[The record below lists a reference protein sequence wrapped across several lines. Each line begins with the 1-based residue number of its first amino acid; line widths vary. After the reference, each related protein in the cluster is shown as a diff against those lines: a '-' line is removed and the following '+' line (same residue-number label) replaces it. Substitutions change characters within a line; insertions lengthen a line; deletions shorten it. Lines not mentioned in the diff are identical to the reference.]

1 MKKMKTFKLM
11 LVTLLAVFG
20 FNGAMA
26 AELVNSTQYDT
37 NGFQYVI
44 KSLTKTSGVWSGTV
58 IMKQNTFSG
67 TSITINPTVDIT
79 VEGEVSGDPCK
90 GKVTF
95 DIVEIAPD
103 GFKGLSSVT
112 SITFAEGCKIT
123 DIGAGAFEGTKI
135 KVLDLRNTKIK
146 VLNKLFEYNNVELN
160 EVYLPTTIVSLAD
173 MALAD
178 CIQLNK
184 VDFKDC
190 KDLTTLG
197 AGSLSNTIVSS
208 YDFKDCINA
217 TAGTCLNFAATVNPF
232 VNSITTTNKNLT
244 TVTLPVSTATLGVTV
259 IGTVFANCE
268 KLTTITNL
276 DKTLITT
283 VGEGAFVNDISLA
296 ELRFPATLTTVAG
309 TTLAGQPFNGCK
321 SLKKLYFDGSAD
333 VVLGDGTNKY
343 DLFGNYTYK
352 GETFKPVL
360 EELYIT
366 VPATTP
372 KTATN
377 AIIHAGAFNN
387 AESALKKI
395 EIATAGVFTGYI
407 EFSSV
412 GAITLAPGSNAT
424 ITFGDVAA
432 AAAVGANAITGPK
445 GTFETALTIGEY
457 NDNATA
463 AYVGGVLS
471 SVTVGKVT
479 DGSIVVAAGQ
489 AKVINFKDE
498 ITAATLT
505 APAPNTALTTINF
518 GTAEAGIKMPAG
530 VVAATVFD
538 ETNAPNLKDVT
549 WKPADADAKAAFAQ
563 AAFGTASKGTDA
575 KVTLHTTTAVGDGIY
590 HLLETNL
597 WNVIFDAAEALPVAT
612 AIPVYGTASSTYFYG
627 KFKAVGSNFAI
638 AKETVDDPA
647 TEDVDESGAQVVV
660 YSAFVDESDN
670 KLYMDPLAIKNG
682 NYIVKNG
689 EVVIVRVKDPK
700 GVTAMDDPEGG
711 KLASVNAYS
720 TTDAYT
726 MRITPYGGYAV
737 VNDLKMN
744 SILFSSDYIG
754 THYIG
759 KTLFAMVNPAKAG
772 KLDFKPVSVTQYLP
786 ANSVFV
792 EKNEASAA
800 HLTVVWLDGD
810 EATGIINKMAE
821 KKTNDDAIYN
831 LQGVRVNG
839 TQKGVYIQNGKKFIK

>member
-1 MKKMKTFKLM
+1 MKKNFKLM
-11 LVTLLAVFG
+11 LVALFALMG
-20 FNGAMA
+20 GSAMA
-26 AELVNSTQYDT
+26 DPLEGTTQYA
-37 NGFQYVI
+37 GGGLQYHI
-44 KSLTKTSGVWSGTV
+44 KSLDKTAGTYTV
-58 IMKQNTFSG
+58 SVSQADWAIQAVDKTAL
-67 TSITINPTVDIT
+67 TIPATVAFPLK
-79 VEGEVSGDPCK
+79 GEDHNGDA
-90 GKVTF
+90 V
-95 DIVEIAPD
+95 DE
-103 GFKGLSSVT
+103 
-112 SITFAEGCKIT
+112 SITFKVVEIEANGFKNLSDIKTIT
-123 DIGAGAFEGTKI
+123 FAVGEDGKSNITEIGAGAFEGTKI
-135 KVLDLRNTKIK
+135 KVLDLRKTKIK
-146 VLNKLFEYNNVELN
+146 VLKKLFEYNNVELN

-184 VDFKDC
+184 VDFTDC

-217 TAGTCLNFAATVNPF
+217 TATTCLNFADGVNPF

-283 VGEGAFVNDISLA
+283 VGEGAFVNDISLP

-321 SLKKLYFDGSAD
+321 NLKKLYFDGSTD
-333 VVLGDGTNKY
+333 VVLGDGTN

-372 KTATN
+372 KTATG
-377 AIIHAGAFNN
+377 AIIKANAFNN

-395 EIATAGVFTGYI
+395 EIATAGIFTGYI
-407 EFSSV
+407 HPSS
-412 GAITLAPGSNAT
+412 ITLAPGANAT
-424 ITFGDVAA
+424 VTFGDVAA
-432 AAAVGANAITGPK
+432 TATLSTITGPK

-457 NDNATA
+457 KAAATA
-463 AYVGGVLS
+463 AIVGGVLS
-471 SVTVGKVT
+471 SVTVGKVS

-489 AKVINFKDE
+489 AKVINFNGE
-498 ITAATLT
+498 IATALT
-505 APAPNTALTTINF
+505 ATTVVNNALTTINF
-518 GTAEAGIKMPAG
+518 GGAEAGTGIKIAAG
-530 VVAATVFD
+530 YVPAATFN
-538 ETNAPNLKDVT
+538 ETVAPNLKDVT
-549 WKPADADAKAAFAQ
+549 WMPADADAKAAFNIK
-563 AAFGTASKGTDA
+563 AFGTAEKGTDA

-590 HLLETNL
+590 HLLESNL
-597 WNVIFDAAEALPVAT
+597 YNVIFDAEEAPAAAT
-612 AIPVYGTASSTYFYG
+612 AIPVYGNASSTYFYG

-647 TEDVDESGAQVVV
+647 TTDVDESGAQVVV

-682 NYIVKNG
+682 NYIVKKN

-700 GVTAMDDPEGG
+700 GVTAMTDPEGG
-711 KLASVNAYS
+711 KQASINAYS